1 MQTTSHLLMIRPIAF
16 GFNEE
21 TAINN
26 SFQKDVKDWN
36 ANEKAQKEFDDF
48 VTLLKSHHID
58 VLVVQDQPQPY
69 TPDSI
74 FPNNWIS
81 MHGDGQIVLYPM
93 FAPNRRPERGKG
105 ITDKLKAQFTI
116 YSTVDLTAYEKE
128 NRFLEGTGSM
138 VLDRVHQKAYA
149 CLSPRTDKKILYDF
163 CEVLDYTPVLFHAFD
178 KKNAPIYHTNVMM
191 CIAEDYAIIAGD
203 TITDMQE
210 RELVLN
216 TLKETGKDIVSI
228 SIDQMEHFAGN
239 ALQVRNREGQRFLIM
254 SDSAYHSLTPGQ
266 LKKIETYN
274 PILHAS
280 LNTIEQNGGGSAR
293 CMIAE
298 IFLPPHHLS
307 HQDESS

>member
-16 GFNEE
+16 GFNQE
-21 TAINN
+21 TAVNN

-36 ANEKAQKEFDDF
+36 ANEKAQKEFDNF
-48 VTLLKSHHID
+48 VTLLRAHHIE

-81 MHGDGQIVLYPM
+81 MHSDGQIVLYPM
-93 FAPNRRPERGKG
+93 FAPNRRAERAKG
-105 ITDKLKAQFTI
+105 VTDKLKTHFTI
-116 YSTVDLTAYEKE
+116 YSTVDLTGYEKE

-178 KKNAPIYHTNVMM
+178 KNNAPVYHTNVMM
-191 CIAEDYAIIAGD
+191 CIAEDYAIVAGD
-203 TITDMQE
+203 AITNIPE
-210 RELVLN
+210 RKGVFS
-216 TLKETGKDIVSI
+216 TLKETGKEIVSI
-228 SIDQMEHFAGN
+228 SIDQMEQFAGN
-239 ALQVRNREGQRFLIM
+239 ALQVRNSEGQRFLIM
-254 SDSAYHSLTPGQ
+254 SDSAYHSLTAEQ
-266 LKKIETYN
+266 LKKLETFN
-274 PILHAS
+274 PILHAP
-280 LNTIEQNGGGSAR
+280 LTTIEQNGGGSAR

-307 HQDESS
+307 HQE

>member
-48 VTLLKSHHID
+48 VTLLKSYHID

-116 YSTVDLTAYEKE
+116 YSTVDLTAYEK
-128 NRFLEGTGSM
+128 
-138 VLDRVHQKAYA
+138 
-149 CLSPRTDKKILYDF
+149 
-163 CEVLDYTPVLFHAFD
+163 
-178 KKNAPIYHTNVMM
+178 
-191 CIAEDYAIIAGD
+191 
-203 TITDMQE
+203 
-210 RELVLN
+210 
-216 TLKETGKDIVSI
+216 
-228 SIDQMEHFAGN
+228 
-239 ALQVRNREGQRFLIM
+239 
-254 SDSAYHSLTPGQ
+254 
-266 LKKIETYN
+266 
-274 PILHAS
+274 
-280 LNTIEQNGGGSAR
+280 
-293 CMIAE
+293 
-298 IFLPPHHLS
+298 
-307 HQDESS
+307 